1 MPPDQVPASEKG
13 RGLKAED
20 VLEAARSVRDSL
32 DVLILGV
39 AFGPSKVEKSS
50 NSATRQVSSRKSSRR
65 NVYMPLLSR

>member
-1 MPPDQVPASEKG
+1 MPPDQVPACKKSQ
-13 RGLKAED
+13 GLKAED

-50 NSATRQVSSRKSSRR
+50 NSVTRQVSSRKSSRR
-65 NVYMPLLSR
+65 NMYVPLLLR